1 MESLISLSDDLPKLE
16 GFFTTTVAKAVDT
29 LRNLLNNDPAKLEQH
44 ILVDEK
50 SVDSYLLNGWKWKEG
65 RYDIQKGLRDLVD
78 ILNKAC
84 HLTHALFIATQPRCS
99 YTGNDIHR
107 QCPKGQAE
115 QLQPSQRL
123 IEPNATE
130 EAVRPDEAHIKYP

>member
-16 GFFTTTVAKAVDT
+16 GFFTTTVAKTVDT

-65 RYDIQKGLRDLVD
+65 RYDIQKSLRDLVD
-78 ILNKAC
+78 TLNMAC
-84 HLTHALFIATQPRCS
+84 HPTHVLFIATQSKCPC
-99 YTGNDIHR
+99 TGNDLNR
-107 QCPKGQAE
+107 
-115 QLQPSQRL
+115 
-123 IEPNATE
+123 
-130 EAVRPDEAHIKYP
+130 

>member
-50 SVDSYLLNGWKWKEG
+50 SVDSYLLDGWKWKEG

-84 HLTHALFIATQPRCS
+84 HPTHILEIGTQSKYPCI
-99 YTGNDIHR
+99 GNDLNR
-107 QCPKGQAE
+107 
-115 QLQPSQRL
+115 
-123 IEPNATE
+123 
-130 EAVRPDEAHIKYP
+130 